1 MPIQAL
7 PPQLVNQIKAGEVVE
22 RPAAVVKELLEN
34 SLDAGAS
41 DIHVD
46 IEAGGLKRIRIR
58 DNGSGIP
65 AEELAMSLARHATSK
80 ISDLD
85 DLAAITTL
93 GFRGEALPSIASVSR
108 LTLTSKSVGAQQG
121 WQIKGRGDD
130 CVDDPAPA
138 AHPQGTTV
146 DVADLFHNTP
156 ARRKFM
162 RAERTEFAHINKL
175 FSKLALSRFD
185 VGFALTHNGRKVY
198 QLPPAASND
207 EQLQRVGQ
215 VVSDSFIEHAL
226 PIDVQAAGLSLT
238 GWVALPTFSRSQP
251 DLQHFF
257 VNGRN
262 VRDKTLTHAVR
273 QAFEDVLFGGRHPAF
288 VLYLTVPPDQ
298 VDVNVHPQKTE
309 LRFAEQ
315 RLVHDFV
322 YRSLHTRLAEVGA
335 RPEFASGQKQHL
347 QAGEHAASGDDNS
360 PFNKKGNGQ
369 PAPFNSVGNSYY
381 GGTNGLSSTSSTND
395 SGSDWRG
402 LMPTGSVEGT
412 GSASGI
418 GQDPGYYPH
427 SIPSQLSIAE
437 ETQAAVSANASMPEL
452 GYAVGQVHG
461 VYVLAQNALGM
472 VFVDMHAAHERI
484 TYEKMKR
491 QFESADVVS
500 QPLLVPVTVKM
511 SVAECS
517 AAVAA
522 QAEFTKFGFEIDALG
537 DTDLAVRAVPAEL
550 AKEDITG
557 LIADVCTD
565 LLEAKHANRL
575 GEYINER
582 FADRACRGSIRANR
596 ALTMAEMNALLR
608 EMEIT
613 PRIGQCNHGRPTF
626 VQLTMPELDQLFW
639 RGR

>member
-1 MPIQAL
+1 MSFVMPIQAL
-7 PPQLVNQIKAGEVVE
+7 PAQLVNQIKAGEVVE

-34 SLDAGAS
+34 SLDAGATS
-41 DIHVD
+41 VQVD

-58 DNGSGIP
+58 DDGGGIP
-65 AEELAMSLARHATSK
+65 ADELSLALSRHATSK
-80 ISDLD
+80 IARLD
-85 DLAAITTL
+85 DLAAINTL

-108 LTLTSKSVGAQQG
+108 LSLTSKAASSDQA
-121 WQIKGRGDD
+121 WQIKSRGDD
-130 CVDDPAPA
+130 QSDEPSPA
-138 AHPQGTTV
+138 AHPHGTTV
-146 DVADLFHNTP
+146 DVGDLFHNTP

-162 RAERTEFAHINKL
+162 RAERTEFAHINKI

-185 VGFALTHNGRKVY
+185 VGFSLSHNGRQHY
-198 QLPPAASND
+198 QLAPADNMD

-215 VVSDSFIEHAL
+215 VVSESFIEHAL

-238 GWVALPTFSRSQP
+238 GWVALPTFSRGQP

-335 RPEFASGQKQHL
+335 RPEFATGQKQHL
-347 QAGEHAASGDDNS
+347 QQGEVQ
-360 PFNKKGNGQ
+360 PNGQ
-369 PAPFNSVGNSYY
+369 PSPAYGQNAGNAQSSGFGSGYAPNQSG
-381 GGTNGLSSTSSTND
+381 

-402 LMPTGSVEGT
+402 LMVGSGGHNHA
-412 GSASGI
+412 GSSESGRHAD
-418 GQDPGYYPH
+418 GGYYANP
-427 SIPSQLSIAE
+427 IPSQLSIQDAPVAAPNSENAE
-437 ETQAAVSANASMPEL
+437 AMPEL

-461 VYVLAQNALGM
+461 VYVLAQNTQGM
-472 VFVDMHAAHERI
+472 VLVDMHAAHERI

-491 QFESADVVS
+491 QFEAAEVVS
-500 QPLLVPVTVKM
+500 QPLLVPVTVKLSM
-511 SVAECS
+511 AEC
-517 AAVAA
+517 AAALAA
-522 QAEFTKFGFEIDALG
+522 QAEFTKFGFEIDQLNE
-537 DTDLAVRAVPAEL
+537 TSLAVRSVPAEL

-557 LIADVCTD
+557 LIADVSAD
-565 LLEAKHANRL
+565 LLEAEHANRL

-596 ALTMAEMNALLR
+596 SLTIAEMNALLR
-608 EMEIT
+608 EMEVT

-626 VQLTMPELDQLFW
+626 VQLSMTELDQLFW
-639 RGR
+639 RGK